1 MVIPKIVEIL
11 ETVEFVMPTIEGVEL
26 VWNEAGIEIMTA
38 KNRRTNNTKYC
49 IFEILD
55 TDNVGE
61 GVVRQLYEAGYNTKS
76 ILKIKN

>member
-38 KNRRTNNTKYC
+38 TRTD
-49 IFEILD
+49 E
-55 TDNVGE
+55 
-61 GVVRQLYEAGYNTKS
+61 Q
-76 ILKIKN
+76 

>member
-1 MVIPKIVEIL
+1 
-11 ETVEFVMPTIEGVEL
+11 MPTIEGVEL

-38 KNRRTNNTKYC
+38 NQNRTNNKTKY

-61 GVVRQLYEAGYNTKS
+61 GVVVRQLYSRIQYY
-76 ILKIKN
+76 

>member
-1 MVIPKIVEIL
+1 
-11 ETVEFVMPTIEGVEL
+11 MPTIEGVEL

-38 KNRRTNNTKYC
+38 NQNRRTNNKTKYC

-61 GVVRQLYEAGYNTKS
+61 GVVRQLYS
-76 ILKIKN
+76 LW